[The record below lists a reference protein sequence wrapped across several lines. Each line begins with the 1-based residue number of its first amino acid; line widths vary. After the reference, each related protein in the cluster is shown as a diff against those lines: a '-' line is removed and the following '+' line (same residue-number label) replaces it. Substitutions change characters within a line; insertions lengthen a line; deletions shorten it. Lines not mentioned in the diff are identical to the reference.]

1 MANPAARI
9 IPLLPMTPESLAFS
23 DVVALVALVAMCAM
37 FMLYRRRA
45 ERARQAE
52 ELSLSDPLTG
62 LRNRRFLD
70 QVIGM
75 DVATSLRHHRDAAI
89 MGLPATDA
97 DLVFLLLDIDHFKSV
112 NDEFGHGVGD
122 HVLREIANVLRK
134 IGRESDAVLRWGGE
148 EFLIVARFTDRR
160 LASATAERVRQAIEM
175 HPLRLPNGGTV
186 SVTCSIGF
194 AVFPFEPARCEALSW
209 EHVLTLADLATYD
222 AKRNGRNRW
231 VGYVSAGTIP
241 AVDELRSVQHTTAL
255 VDGGRMIR
263 MTSCATHAI
272 EDPAEPPRLQLLE
285 DPPALRA
292 VQSR

>member
-1 MANPAARI
+1 
-9 IPLLPMTPESLAFS
+9 MTAESLAFS
-23 DVVALVALVAMCAM
+23 DVVALVALLAMCAM
-37 FMLYRRRA
+37 FLLYRRRA

-52 ELSLSDPLTG
+52 ELSLTDPLTG

-89 MGLPATDA
+89 VGLPATDA
-97 DLVFLLLDIDHFKSV
+97 DLVFLLLDIDHFKAV

-122 HVLREIANVLRK
+122 HVLSEIANVLRK
-134 IGRESDAVLRWGGE
+134 IGRESDVVLRWGGE

-160 LASATAERVRQAIEM
+160 LANATAERVRQAIEA

-194 AVFPFEPARCEALSW
+194 AAFPFEPARCEAMSW
-209 EHVLTLADLATYD
+209 EQVLTLADLATYD

-231 VGYVSAGTIP
+231 VGYTSAGFVPT
-241 AVDELRSVQHTTAL
+241 AEELLSVEHTTAL
-255 VDGGRMIR
+255 ADGGRLIR
-263 MTSCATHAI
+263 MTNCAAYAI
-272 EDPAEPPRLQLLE
+272 EDPSEPPRLRLLA
-285 DPPALRA
+285 DSPAPRA
-292 VQSR
+292 VESR